1 MRDSYDT
8 FAETINGDVFKDVPI
23 IVFWN
28 KKDMLEKKITEQD
41 DLVKIFSDYKGGKS
55 FDQAFEFIKK
65 KFNAKISEEKKKIC
79 N

>member
-41 DLVKIFSDYKGGKS
+41 DLVKNF
-55 FDQAFEFIKK
+55 F
-65 KFNAKISEEKKKIC
+65 
-79 N
+79 